1 MKAET
6 LNYTGE
12 AAVTDRGSLKLFE
25 SKKLLS
31 IAEEVKKFVTYSKFP
46 FILVS
51 SHTRLEKLHLKIDL
65 NDSFLTLIVSIKLC
79 LNKISK

>member
-12 AAVTDRGSLKLFE
+12 AAVTDRSSLKLFE

-31 IAEEVKKFVTYSKFP
+31 IAEKWKKFVRYSEIP
-46 FILVS
+46 FILVLGR
-51 SHTRLEKLHLKIDL
+51 TRQ
-65 NDSFLTLIVSIKLC
+65 
-79 LNKISK
+79 